1 MKNFSVSLLEMFNSF
16 WRNKGLVRVLVKR
29 EVIGRYKGS
38 IMGILWS
45 FLNPVFM
52 LVVYTF
58 VFSVVFK
65 ARWST
70 GTGSKTEFA
79 MVLFAGLIVFNL
91 FSECINR
98 APTLIMSNINYVKK
112 VIFPLEILAF
122 VTVGSAMFHSL
133 VSLLVWF
140 IAYLFLFGIP
150 HITVLML
157 PLILLPLVLF
167 ILGLTWMLAALG
179 VFLRDTSQFI
189 GIFTSALMFMSPV
202 FYPATSLPVDYRNF
216 LYFNPLTPA
225 IEGIRAILFWGQVP
239 NLGILSVF
247 TIASLFIAWIGFA
260 CFQKT
265 RRGFADV
272 L

>member
-1 MKNFSVSLLEMFNSF
+1 
-16 WRNKGLVRVLVKR
+16 
-29 EVIGRYKGS
+29 
-38 IMGILWS
+38 MGILWS

-98 APTLIMSNINYVKK
+98 APTLIISNINYVKK

-122 VTVGSAMFHSL
+122 VTAGSAMFHSL

-157 PLILLPLVLF
+157 PLILFPLVLF

-189 GIFTSALMFMSPV
+189 GIFTSVLMFMSPV
-202 FYPATSLPVDYRNF
+202 FYPATSLPVGYRSF

-239 NLGILSVF
+239 NLGMLSVF

-265 RRGFADV
+265 RSGFADV